1 MTIRDL
7 YEIAE
12 KNNFLDADIVV
23 HLKDGVHDVDNG
35 CLISDYYCM
44 TPEGCVSFS
53 NVAVLHFSEELKE
66 GTIVTTNRRNGINDL
81 KD

>member
-23 HLKDGVHDVDNG
+23 HMKDGVHDVDNG

-44 TPEGCVSFS
+44 TPEGCVSLS
-53 NVAVLHFSEELKE
+53 NVDVLHFSEKQKE
-66 GTIVTTNRRNGINDL
+66 GTITFTNR
-81 KD
+81 